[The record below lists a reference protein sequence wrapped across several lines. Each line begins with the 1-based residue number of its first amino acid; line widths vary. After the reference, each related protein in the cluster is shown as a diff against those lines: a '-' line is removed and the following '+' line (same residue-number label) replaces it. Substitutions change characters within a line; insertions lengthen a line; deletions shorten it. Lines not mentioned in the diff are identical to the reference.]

1 MTDSITNLPDEFKT
15 AIEIVSLCTSIPIYL
30 VLSIKRVLLSGEVE
44 PNTQNL
50 LQKGRPFI
58 LRPFIRYW
66 RSLWSQSSL
75 VILTE
80 VSMKNEE
87 HDSEWYLQDRRTRKW
102 MVQCAA
108 CNRWG
113 YRHDAPPKFHG
124 RAQLEKHIGEMK

>member
-58 LRPFIRYW
+58 LRRLDARGKNRQRDRAGCTTSHYTIRNIC
-66 RSLWSQSSL
+66 RC
-75 VILTE
+75 
-80 VSMKNEE
+80 
-87 HDSEWYLQDRRTRKW
+87 DADRTLIRDVT
-102 MVQCAA
+102 
-108 CNRWG
+108 G
-113 YRHDAPPKFHG
+113 
-124 RAQLEKHIGEMK
+124 